1 MASLEHNSPEP
12 QQDSVSGASTPPKGP
27 WAIAKGLWQQMLD
40 DLPEEAG
47 PIFADPPSSRIED
60 LCEYIK
66 LVRLTLARID
76 CSDLISLLCAH
87 DLVQDLWQQ
96 RALRRCG
103 QAKIESEMRPAARAL
118 LQELLNDG
126 QRSPEEILKLANQYV
141 YLAFKS
147 QPGLAEVRRV
157 VPAFEM
163 RPVEA
168 EAIRRSLD
176 AMESL
181 SKLQALVGTQRSNA
195 IENLKCA
202 VDAAA
207 DGLHALEELL
217 SPDSET
223 AKKTA
228 TPQQTKQ

>member
-1 MASLEHNSPEP
+1 MDTIGNNFPEP
-12 QQDSVSGASTPPKGP
+12 QQDSASGNSAPPKGP
-27 WAIAKGLWQQMLD
+27 WAIARALWQRMLD
-40 DLPEEAG
+40 DLPEEAR
-47 PIFADPPSSRIED
+47 PIFPDPPSSRIED

-66 LVRLTLARID
+66 LVRLILARID
-76 CSDLISLLCAH
+76 CSDLISLLCAQ
-87 DLVQDLWQQ
+87 DLAQDLWQQ

-103 QAKIESEMRPAARAL
+103 QAKLESEMRPAARAL

-141 YLAFKS
+141 YLAFKNQS
-147 QPGLAEVRRV
+147 DLAKVRRV

-163 RPVEA
+163 QLVEA

-228 TPQQTKQ
+228 TPQPTKQ